1 MPTGGLRV
9 GLRGSEEAVLSAPL
23 PPLELT
29 GIPAV
34 SPSLAEVLRLCPLRS
49 GLSRANGAGQF
60 VLGQPK
66 AWLGTAYHSVLEGA
80 AGGGVAA
87 AHEAAW
93 VAAIDQQRDRAR
105 QHPLDRRFG
114 PPERWPGYHLVRAM
128 ALLRAQEIA
137 GTSRNPGPSRV
148 VEGTETGREKVLSG
162 ANGRLVGR
170 PDLLRGDAVIDYK
183 MGDVHEHGDS
193 SVAKASYVRQLQIYA
208 FLVREHTGKW
218 PARGVLLPMEGPPLE
233 IELEPAACERAA
245 AEALELLDHYNR
257 KIQAGGLP
265 ASLANPSP
273 EACRWCPYQVL
284 CPAFWA
290 AASDSWTDQI
300 GAAAIGGPAPAPP
313 RPIHGGAA
321 LALSLS
327 ADEGT
332 GPLGEVALAPLNP
345 VVHTSLVQVQVG
357 TRVRVTGLARRA
369 DGTVVPTLR
378 TVVARLEDL
387 PSIVVS
393 NSTAPDERRA
403 SPAQQP
409 HPADGAS
416 RPS

>member
-1 MPTGGLRV
+1 MPTGALQV
-9 GLRGSEEAVLSAPL
+9 GLRGSEEAVLTAPL

-29 GIPAV
+29 GIPTV
-34 SPSLAEVLRLCPLRS
+34 SPSLAAVLRLCPLRA
-49 GLSRANGAGQF
+49 GLSRVDAAAQF

-80 AGGGVAA
+80 AAGGAAA

-93 VAAIDQQRDRAR
+93 VAAIDQQHDRAR

-128 ALLRAQEIA
+128 ALLRTQEVA
-137 GTSRNPGPSRV
+137 STSRNAGPPRA
-148 VEGTETGREKVLSG
+148 VEGTETGREQWLSG
-162 ANGRLVGR
+162 ANRRLVGR
-170 PDLLRGDAVIDYK
+170 PDLVRGDAVIDYK
-183 MGDVHEHGDS
+183 TGDVHEQGDS
-193 SVAKASYVRQLQIYA
+193 SIAKASYVRQLQIYA
-208 FLVREHTGKW
+208 FLMRERTGKW

-245 AEALELLDHYNR
+245 AEALDLLDLYNR
-257 KIQAGGLP
+257 KIEAGGLP
-265 ASLANPSP
+265 ANLANPSP
-273 EACRWCPYQVL
+273 GACRWCPYQVL
-284 CPAFWA
+284 CPAFWT
-290 AASDSWTDQI
+290 AASDSWTDEI
-300 GAAAIGGPAPAPP
+300 GAAAIGGLAPTPP

-345 VVHTSLVQVQVG
+345 EVHTSLVQVRAG

-369 DGTVVPTLR
+369 DGTVVPTPR
-378 TVVARLEDL
+378 TVIARPEDL
-387 PSIVVS
+387 PGIVVS
-393 NSTAPDERRA
+393 NSTAPDKGRA
-403 SPAQQP
+403 GPAQQQ

-416 RPS
+416 RRS